1 MKDHLNNLYIFSIV
15 AKEQSFTRAAARLS
29 TSQSSVSQSV
39 KVLEKS
45 LGIQLLSRTTR
56 SVLPTTVGEKL
67 LVIIEPALLE
77 IEKGIQQIQAFKE
90 KPSGT
95 LKINSDEYGIYYLL
109 WPILNK
115 VVANYPEISFEI
127 TSDYRLM
134 DIVAE
139 GFDAGLRRGKLL
151 SNDMIATKISE
162 PTEMCCVGSPSYFKQ
177 YTVPKMPKDLEQHR
191 TINIKLP
198 THGEL
203 FKWHFMKDDKTI
215 CIQPNAQVVFTS
227 ILPIVQAIKN
237 DLGIA
242 YLPRNMV
249 VDALA
254 SGELQEI
261 LHDWRYVYEPYYL
274 YYPHSKEHFPL
285 LKIFLDAI
293 AITQKTVT

>member
-1 MKDHLNNLYIFSIV
+1 MKDHLNNLYVFSIV
-15 AKEQSFTRAAARLS
+15 AKEQSFTRAAARLR

-39 KVLEKS
+39 KVLEKN

-56 SVLPTTVGEKL
+56 SVSPTRIGERL
-67 LVIIEPALLE
+67 LTIIEPALLE
-77 IEKGIQQIQAFKE
+77 IEEGMKQVQAYKE

-115 VVANYPEISFEI
+115 IVVNYPEISFEI

-151 SNDMIATKISE
+151 SNDMIATRISE
-162 PTEMCCVGSPSYFKQ
+162 PTEMCCVGSPTYFEHNAA
-177 YTVPKMPKDLEQHR
+177 PKHPKDLAQHR

-203 FKWHFMKDDKTI
+203 FKWHFMKNDQTI
-215 CIQPNAQVVFTS
+215 CIQPNAQIVFTS

-242 YLPRNMV
+242 YLPKNMV
-249 VDALA
+249 KDALD
-254 SGELQEI
+254 SGELQEV
-261 LHDWRYVYEPYYL
+261 LQDWRYVYEPYYL

-285 LKIFLDAI
+285 LKIFLNAI
-293 AITQKTVT
+293 